1 MVQNNAAR
9 LVLKKKKSDH
19 VTPLLKHL
27 HWLPIKQRIEFKIN
41 LITYKALHDQAPSY
55 ISELLEPY
63 EPTRSLRSSVL
74 GLLKEKKTRLKR
86 SGDRA
91 FSVIAPKLWNRLP
104 ECLRKAESVE
114 CFKSNLKTYL
124 FKIVSFYHFVE
135 IFILKGEHYGI
146 LIDCDKTIFI
156 YCTI

>member
-63 EPTRSLRSSVL
+63 EPTRSLCSSVL

-124 FKIVSFYHFVE
+124 FKIA
-135 IFILKGEHYGI
+135 
-146 LIDCDKTIFI
+146 
-156 YCTI
+156 YC